1 MGRVKLEIKR
11 IENNTNRQVTF
22 SKRRNGLIKKAYEL
36 SILCDIDIAL
46 IMFSPSGRI
55 SHFSGRRRI
64 EDVFMRYINL
74 PDREREHA
82 LIFPEQ
88 IRHPDIQNKEYLL
101 RILQQLRS
109 ENDIALQLANPTSFN
124 SDFKEIQQEI
134 VRLQQQ
140 LQMAEDQ
147 LRAYEPDPFRFT
159 SMAELESCEKYL
171 AETLAHVVQR
181 KEYILS
187 NHLSSYDPSPMQQG
201 LPPSFENEVV
211 NWQLH
216 DNSQNQSQIFDASS
230 SLNPLRDLSSTV
242 YDPLLQG
249 SMSNV
254 DPHNIGGDQC
264 HVSNPNAENFP
275 PWPQSFAS
283 TGLQSNSM
291 PPNLYSHVQQHG
303 MVGHQE
309 MAEMVANDQQME
321 IPGNYNSHGQMAD
334 NEGSNYENRVQEQHN
349 GQ

>member
-55 SHFSGRRRI
+55 SHFSGRRS
-64 EDVFMRYINL
+64 
-74 PDREREHA
+74 
-82 LIFPEQ
+82 
-88 IRHPDIQNKEYLL
+88 DIQNKEYML

-159 SMAELESCEKYL
+159 SMAELESCEKHL
-171 AETLAHVVQR
+171 VETLANVVQR

-187 NHLSSYDPSPMQQG
+187 NHLSSYDPSPIQQG

-211 NWQLH
+211 NWLP
-216 DNSQNQSQIFDASS
+216 DNGQNQSQIFDASA
-230 SLNPLRDLSSTV
+230 SLNTLRDLSSTV

-254 DPHNIGGDQC
+254 DPHNIGDQC
-264 HVSNPNAENFP
+264 HVSNPNTENFA

-291 PPNLYSHVQQHG
+291 PPTLYSHVQQHG
-303 MVGHQE
+303 MVGPQE
-309 MAEMVANDQQME
+309 MAEMVPNDQQME
-321 IPGNYNSHGQMAD
+321 IPGNYNSRGQMAD
-334 NEGSNYENRVQEQHN
+334 NEGSNYENRVHENN

>member
-55 SHFSGRRRI
+55 SHFSGRRS
-64 EDVFMRYINL
+64 
-74 PDREREHA
+74 
-82 LIFPEQ
+82 
-88 IRHPDIQNKEYLL
+88 DIQNKE
-101 RILQQLRS
+101 
-109 ENDIALQLANPTSFN
+109 
-124 SDFKEIQQEI
+124 EIQQEI

-140 LQMAEDQ
+140 LQMAEEQ

-159 SMAELESCEKYL
+159 SMAELESCEKHL
-171 AETLAHVVQR
+171 AETLASVVQR

-187 NHLSSYDPSPMQQG
+187 NHLSSYDPSPIQRG

-211 NWQLH
+211 NWQLP
-216 DNSQNQSQIFDASS
+216 DNGQNQSQMFDASA
-230 SLNPLRDLSSTV
+230 SLNSLRDLSSTV
-242 YDPLLQG
+242 YNPLLQG
-249 SMSNV
+249 NISNV
-254 DPHNIGGDQC
+254 DPHNMGGDQC

-291 PPNLYSHVQQHG
+291 PPNLYSHVQG

-321 IPGNYNSHGQMAD
+321 IPGNYNSHGHMAD
-334 NEGSNYENRVQEQHN
+334 TEGSNYEKRVQEQHN

>member
-109 ENDIALQLANPTSFN
+109 ENDIALQLA
-124 SDFKEIQQEI
+124 K
-134 VRLQQQ
+134 
-140 LQMAEDQ
+140 
-147 LRAYEPDPFRFT
+147 AYEPDPFRFT
-159 SMAELESCEKYL
+159 SMAELESCEKHL
-171 AETLAHVVQR
+171 VETLANVVQR
-181 KEYILS
+181 K
-187 NHLSSYDPSPMQQG
+187 QG
-201 LPPSFENEVV
+201 LPSSFENEVV
-211 NWQLH
+211 NWQLP
-216 DNSQNQSQIFDASS
+216 DNGQNQSQIFDASA
-230 SLNPLRDLSSTV
+230 SLNSLRDLSSAV

-254 DPHNIGGDQC
+254 DPHNMGGDQC

-283 TGLQSNSM
+283 ARIQSNSM
-291 PPNLYSHVQQHG
+291 PPNLYSHVQHG

-309 MAEMVANDQQME
+309 LAEMVANEQQME

>member
-88 IRHPDIQNKEYLL
+88 IRHPDIQNKEYML

-159 SMAELESCEKYL
+159 SMAELESCEKHL
-171 AETLAHVVQR
+171 VETLANVVQR

-187 NHLSSYDPSPMQQG
+187 NHLSSYDPSPIQQG

-211 NWQLH
+211 NWLP
-216 DNSQNQSQIFDASS
+216 DNGQNQSQIFDASA

-254 DPHNIGGDQC
+254 DPHNIGDQC
-264 HVSNPNAENFP
+264 HVSNPNTENFA

-291 PPNLYSHVQQHG
+291 PPTLYSHVQQHG
-303 MVGHQE
+303 MVDHQE
-309 MAEMVANDQQME
+309 MAEMVPSDQQME

-334 NEGSNYENRVQEQHN
+334 NEGSNYENRVHEHN

>member
-291 PPNLYSHVQQHG
+291 PPNLYSHVQHG